1 MNKSS
6 RSIIGSVL
14 FIDYQAGHVRHVHTR
29 TQIRRWVKVLGFLG
43 VIAPAGPHAVDGARE
58 IIKVKVLWH
67 VGMAEG
73 GCSQGTSFG
82 LCGLRARRAPLLYF
96 KVKTETHV
104 LKSVRMNIPSP
115 STAVENRG
123 GSTGICYMF
132 QCSYFTNWLVAWL
145 KIGSG
150 DWCGVSV

>member
-58 IIKVKVLWH
+58 IIKVK
-67 VGMAEG
+67 
-73 GCSQGTSFG
+73 S
-82 LCGLRARRAPLLYF
+82 
-96 KVKTETHV
+96 
-104 LKSVRMNIPSP
+104 
-115 STAVENRG
+115 
-123 GSTGICYMF
+123 
-132 QCSYFTNWLVAWL
+132 LVAC
-145 KIGSG
+145 G
-150 DWCGVSV
+150 DGGRRMLSRDELWPLRIARA